1 MSGTATASDTAE
13 FVDRLKAA
21 HAKKSEALEK
31 LVAQLRAEAQRKDRE
46 IADLQKENKR
56 LRGDLDKTLS
66 KEKLAELIKD

>member
-1 MSGTATASDTAE
+1 M
-13 FVDRLKAA
+13 KAA

-31 LVAQLRAEAQRKDRE
+31 LVSQLRAEAVKKDRE

>member
-1 MSGTATASDTAE
+1 M
-13 FVDRLKAA
+13 KAA

-31 LVAQLRAEAQRKDRE
+31 LVEQLRAEAQRKDRE

>member
-1 MSGTATASDTAE
+1 M
-13 FVDRLKAA
+13 KAA
-21 HAKKSEALEK
+21 HAKKSEALEN
-31 LVAQLRAEAQRKDRE
+31 LVSELRAEAVKKDRE